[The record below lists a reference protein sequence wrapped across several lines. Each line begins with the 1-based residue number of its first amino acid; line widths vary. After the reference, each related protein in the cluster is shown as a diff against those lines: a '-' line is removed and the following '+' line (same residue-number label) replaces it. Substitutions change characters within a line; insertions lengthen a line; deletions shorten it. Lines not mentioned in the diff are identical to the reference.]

1 MNLDNER
8 KVVDCMLST
17 EDNPHNPF
25 TDFKSWLSYDLA
37 QGYNTCGY
45 LARVSEE
52 SNLSDREERLAINQ
66 AIEDAVRYNFPG
78 RLIMVTRPAKD
89 EYVE

>member
-1 MNLDNER
+1 MNSDNER

-17 EDNPHNPF
+17 EDNPYNPF
-25 TDFKSWLSYDLA
+25 TEFKSWLSYDLA
-37 QGYNTCGY
+37 KGYNTSGY
-45 LARVSEE
+45 LARVCEE

-78 RLIMVTRPAKD
+78 RLIIVTRPAKD